1 MPKLISPKGS
11 KTEQRISQNKK
22 VNQTPSDS
30 GLLHTDNWI
39 DQTGIQFNNASNEKV
54 ISKNGAFIVLGTD
67 RPDSVASG
75 YGAKGSSRASTI
87 DLVVGR
93 MASAFDGDGPEDG
106 TFVDNSFA
114 ADAARIYISQ
124 QTDIDKNFGIVEGTT
139 PNPKGRSAI
148 GIKADGVR
156 VFGRE
161 GVKIVTGKGNNWRN
175 FGTKG
180 EPNSA
185 GGKISQPAPT
195 IELIAGN
202 NTEPRIVR
210 GGQFLT
216 ERETIE
222 TLQPVS
228 LGHNTRDAFREL
240 SDIIDE
246 ILGTLLSFALIQTRI
261 NTYTA
266 SALASSTARFPPHGV
281 AAGIIGTENTVGMPS
296 KVLSPLYHSRLNKTF
311 NFDFNYLY
319 PFSYKYICSRN
330 VKTT

>member
-1 MPKLISPKGS
+1 
-11 KTEQRISQNKK
+11 
-22 VNQTPSDS
+22 
-30 GLLHTDNWI
+30 
-39 DQTGIQFNNASNEKV
+39 
-54 ISKNGAFIVLGTD
+54 
-67 RPDSVASG
+67 
-75 YGAKGSSRASTI
+75 
-87 DLVVGR
+87 
-93 MASAFDGDGPEDG
+93 
-106 TFVDNSFA
+106 
-114 ADAARIYISQ
+114 
-124 QTDIDKNFGIVEGTT
+124 
-139 PNPKGRSAI
+139 
-148 GIKADGVR
+148 
-156 VFGRE
+156 
-161 GVKIVTGKGNNWRN
+161 VKIVTGKGNNWRN

-228 LGHNTRDAFREL
+228 LGHNTRDALREL